1 MKKTIIAVLLLCFAQ
16 TAYSQIPINYSA
28 ENILFEYRANPN
40 RLNEIKKFR
49 NLALQSD
56 VYPSTLVKKPYD
68 VLSYKIYLD
77 WTSILKG
84 PEDMIETRKWNGKV
98 EIQLKLTQVKN
109 KLEFDA
115 GTMTINSILHKGNE
129 LTFTKVGQLL
139 EVQLPAISFQKGD
152 ILNLI
157 FDYTYTGSNY
167 GNYVYPKNYSIND
180 GNGKSHTIPE
190 KIVYS
195 QSEPD
200 WARNWFPCNDQPDD
214 KAYSSVTIKVPTG
227 YTAASNG
234 TLLKTESDDS
244 SSTYFFKSQ
253 HEMTT
258 YLVCANAS
266 KFYNYSVMYHGVE
279 RDIPLN
285 YYVWDVDKD
294 SNSTTGYN
302 AANALKYDTLLMKIC
317 ENKFGPY
324 PWESYG
330 IVAVEPYMFGG
341 MEHQTLTTVHRG
353 WLKGW
358 STGGLIHE
366 LAHQWLG
373 DLITTATWNDI
384 WINEGGASWAESFLW
399 EYYYGSAGYDQN
411 MQNFKREY
419 IDRQHY
425 TTPMYYIPKDEWVGD
440 YYEIAYKKG
449 AWIYNHL
456 YQWYG
461 GENFLGILRGMLD
474 KFKYKSLET
483 KDFADA
489 LKEVN
494 TPFPIPIDSLFSQY
508 VIHAGH
514 PMIGLSGEVRNHQN
528 GNYIADMKL
537 RQYQVGENIP
547 DVFWTPQRLIFRA
560 GDQIDTVTFVNKLR
574 IQDTSFVLS
583 FKPERAYLDQNF
595 VLMQTDTAELSF
607 NYVEDES
614 LLSASVYPNPIHAN
628 SKAYIQ
634 INIPNDAIGKIELFD
649 LLGNK
654 AMNIYDGILTDKMK
668 IELST
673 NNLRAGIFYIR
684 ISMGDLQIIR
694 KINIIN

>member
-16 TAYSQIPINYSA
+16 VVFAQAPIDYNA
-28 ENILFEYRANPN
+28 ENVIFEYRGTPN
-40 RLNEIKKFR
+40 RLNEIKKFSK
-49 NLALQSD
+49 LALQSD
-56 VYPSTLVKKPYD
+56 VYPSTLVKRPYD
-68 VLSYKIYLD
+68 VLSYKLFLD
-77 WTSILKG
+77 WTPILSG
-84 PEDMIETRKWNGKV
+84 PEDMVDTREWNGSV
-98 EIQLKLTQVKN
+98 EISLQLTEAKSKLD
-109 KLEFDA
+109 FDA
-115 GTMTINSILHKGNE
+115 GAMTINSILYNNNE
-129 LTFTKVGQLL
+129 LTFTKTDNLL
-139 EVQLPAISFQKGD
+139 EVQLPSITFNKGD
-152 ILNLI
+152 ILNI
-157 FDYTYTGSNY
+157 KIDYTYIGNNI
-167 GNYVYPKNYSIND
+167 GNYIYPKNFVKDYGNNNISI
-180 GNGKSHTIPE
+180 IPE

-214 KAYSSVTIKVPTG
+214 KAFSSVAIKVPTG
-227 YTAASNG
+227 FTAASNG
-234 TLLKTESDDS
+234 TLLKTENDDS
-244 SSTYFFKSQ
+244 SVTFYFSSQ
-253 HEMTT
+253 YKMAS
-258 YLVCANAS
+258 YLICANAS
-266 KFYNYSVMYHGVE
+266 KFYNYSVTYHGVE

-285 YYVWDVDKD
+285 YYVWEVDKD

-302 AANALKYDTLLMKIC
+302 AQKALKDDTTLMKIC
-317 ENKFGPY
+317 ESKFGPY

-358 STGGLIHE
+358 SIGGFMHE

-384 WINEGGASWAESFLW
+384 WINEGGGSWAESFLW
-399 EYYYGSAGYDQN
+399 EYYYGTAGYDQN

-419 IDRQHY
+419 IDRGHF

-449 AWIYNHL
+449 AWVYNQL

-461 GENFLGILRGMLD
+461 GENFLSILRGMLD
-474 KFKYKSLET
+474 KYKYSTLET
-483 KDFADA
+483 KDFAET

-494 TPFPIPIDSLFSQY
+494 TPFPIPVDSLFSQY

-514 PMIGLSGEVRNHQN
+514 PIIKLSGEVRNQQN

-537 RQYQVGENIP
+537 QQTQVGENIC
-547 DVFWTPQRLIFRA
+547 DVFWTPQRLIFKA
-560 GDQIDTVTFVNKLR
+560 GDQIDTVTFVNKSR
-574 IQDTSFVLS
+574 TQDTSFVLS

-595 VLMQTDTAELSF
+595 VLMQSDTAELSY

-634 INIPNDAIGKIELFD
+634 INIPSDAIGKIELFD

-654 AMNIYDGILTDKMK
+654 AMNLYDGILTDKMK
-668 IELST
+668 IELSV
-673 NNLRAGIFYIR
+673 NNLQAGIFYIR